1 MAESSETSL
10 RDAKILD
17 GDGALANE
25 AANKYLMKAHAEAVK
40 ILEPECRVYGT
51 GNRKNVCL
59 QFQCTKCMTK
69 RSDLRTTTVKSH
81 QTCRSRTS
89 SDRTVAQAA
98 EECAVE
104 LLQKHQTC
112 LPVRDWLTQAGDA
125 KALTRQEAMEAAL
138 EREREREAE
147 LRLLQAGAI
156 ELSPTNEKDFDG
168 SDLPNHPCFGRPRKR
183 KLEEP
188 HSDKPEPTVFD
199 KLNADRGSAD
209 GIESGRGRKHAAKT
223 HKTFGWLTMVVP
235 YLLFWAF
242 GSTKR
247 CVDIAHACMNPMHI
261 CWTGCPC
268 HRLVHIIVDII
279 FYFGVEESVNE
290 EIRHRRRD
298 KPGRDRDHDTAMYIV
313 NRLVAIIG
321 MLSSCAT
328 AMAMSALFTIYVA
341 IAPEK
346 GYKAR
351 VAELLRMRLC
361 GELYDP
367 EKEGAAVDVLDA
379 IAVHDIRVCDVIR

>member
-10 RDAKILD
+10 RDAQILD

-59 QFQCTKCMTK
+59 QFQFTRCMTK
-69 RSDLRTTTVKSH
+69 RSDLRTTVKSH

-138 EREREREAE
+138 EREREREAG

-183 KLEEP
+183 KLEEQD
-188 HSDKPEPTVFD
+188 SDKPGPTVFD
-199 KLNADRGSAD
+199 MLNAD
-209 GIESGRGRKHAAKT
+209 SGVSS
-223 HKTFGWLTMVVP
+223 GW
-235 YLLFWAF
+235 
-242 GSTKR
+242 
-247 CVDIAHACMNPMHI
+247 H
-261 CWTGCPC
+261 
-268 HRLVHIIVDII
+268 
-279 FYFGVEESVNE
+279 
-290 EIRHRRRD
+290 
-298 KPGRDRDHDTAMYIV
+298 
-313 NRLVAIIG
+313 
-321 MLSSCAT
+321 
-328 AMAMSALFTIYVA
+328 
-341 IAPEK
+341 
-346 GYKAR
+346 
-351 VAELLRMRLC
+351 
-361 GELYDP
+361 
-367 EKEGAAVDVLDA
+367 
-379 IAVHDIRVCDVIR
+379 